1 MSKWVWLLAA
11 VALWGRDAWGQDARQ
26 IIEESQRRHRSASQ
40 QYEGVL
46 EVYDAKGGRNEKRWQ
61 YARTGSYG
69 QSKSV
74 LRFVAPPLV
83 KGVALLV
90 HNHPDRASDQW
101 MWTPEL
107 NRDRRIA
114 LQDRSTRFFGTDFSF
129 DDLDERDAEQ
139 NDYRL
144 LGEQVVDGQ
153 ACYQVEAVPRKTRAS
168 QYTKTVIWVRKDIL
182 LPVQF
187 EMYVK
192 TELVKRMVHRR
203 VEQVQGVWSTLELEM
218 NDLKKKTRTVLKTE
232 KLKYNVT
239 LPEERFTLQALRR
252 GE

>member
-1 MSKWVWLLAA
+1 MSKWLWLL
-11 VALWGRDAWGQDARQ
+11 VAGTLWAQDARQ
-26 IIEESQRRHRSASQ
+26 IVEESQKRHRSRSQ

-46 EVYDAKGGRNEKRWQ
+46 EVYDVKGGKNEKRWQ
-61 YARTGSYG
+61 FARIGSYG
-69 QSKSV
+69 ESKSV
-74 LRFVAPPLV
+74 LRFLAPPLV
-83 KGVALLV
+83 KGVALLI

-129 DDLDERDAEQ
+129 EDLEERDVDQ
-139 NDYRL
+139 SDYKL
-144 LGEQVVDGQ
+144 LGEVALNGQ
-153 ACYQVEAVPRKTRAS
+153 ACYQIEATPKKSRAS
-168 QYTKTVIWVRKDIL
+168 QYAKTVIWVRKDIL

-192 TELVKRMVHRR
+192 TELTKRMVHRK

-218 NDLKKKTRTVLKTE
+218 NDLRKKTRTVMKTE
-232 KLKYNVT
+232 KLKYDMT

>member
-1 MSKWVWLLAA
+1 MSKWLWLL
-11 VALWGRDAWGQDARQ
+11 VAGTLWAQDARQ
-26 IIEESQRRHRSASQ
+26 IVEESQKRHRSRSQ

-46 EVYDAKGGRNEKRWQ
+46 EVYDAKGGKNEKRWQ
-61 YARTGSYG
+61 FARIGSYG
-69 QSKSV
+69 ESKSV
-74 LRFVAPPLV
+74 LRFLAPPLV
-83 KGVALLV
+83 KGVALLI

-129 DDLDERDAEQ
+129 EDLEERDVDQ
-139 NDYRL
+139 SDYKL
-144 LGEQVVDGQ
+144 LGEVALNGQ
-153 ACYQVEAVPRKTRAS
+153 ACYQIEATPKKSRAS
-168 QYTKTVIWVRKDIL
+168 QYAKTVIWVRKDIL

-192 TELVKRMVHRR
+192 TELSKRMVHRK

-218 NDLKKKTRTVLKTE
+218 NDLRKKTRTVMKTE
-232 KLKYNVT
+232 KLKYDMT

>member
-1 MSKWVWLLAA
+1 MNKLVLFLCAGTLLA
-11 VALWGRDAWGQDARQ
+11 QDARK
-26 IIEESQRRHRSASQ
+26 IVEESQKLHRSRSQ
-40 QYEGVL
+40 QYDGVL
-46 EVYDAKGGRNEKRWQ
+46 EVYDAKGGKNEKRWQ
-61 YARTGSYG
+61 YARIGSYG
-69 QSKSV
+69 ESKSV
-74 LRFVAPPLV
+74 LRFLAPPLV

-129 DDLDERDAEQ
+129 EDLEERDVDQ
-139 NDYRL
+139 SDYKL
-144 LGEQVVDGQ
+144 LGEEALSGQ
-153 ACYQVEAVPRKTRAS
+153 ACYKIESVAKKARTT
-168 QYTKTVIWVRKDIL
+168 QYSRVVIWVRKDIL

-192 TELVKRMVHRR
+192 AELVKRLEHKR
-203 VEQVQGVWSTLELEM
+203 VEKVQNVWSTLELEM
-218 NDLKKKTRTVLKTE
+218 NDLKKKTRTVMKTE
-232 KLKYNVT
+232 KLKYDVA
-239 LPEERFTLQALRR
+239 LPEEQFTLQALRR

>member
-1 MSKWVWLLAA
+1 MSKWAWLLMAGS
-11 VALWGRDAWGQDARQ
+11 LWAGSLWAQDARQ
-26 IIEESQRRHRSASQ
+26 IVEESQKRHRSRSQ

-46 EVYDAKGGRNEKRWQ
+46 EVYDAKGGKTEKRWQ
-61 YARTGSYG
+61 FSRIGSFG

-74 LRFVAPPLV
+74 LRFLAPPLV
-83 KGVALLV
+83 KGVALLI

-107 NRDRRIA
+107 NRERRIA

-129 DDLDERDAEQ
+129 EDLEERDVDQSE
-139 NDYRL
+139 YKL
-144 LGEQVVDGQ
+144 LGEPTLNGQ
-153 ACYQVEAVPRKTRAS
+153 ACYQIESVPKQSRTS
-168 QYTKTVIWVRKDIL
+168 QYSRTVIWVRKDIL

-192 TELVKRMVHRR
+192 DELVKRMVHRR
-203 VEQVQGVWSTLELEM
+203 VEQVQNVWSTLELEM
-218 NDLKKKTRTVLKTE
+218 SDLRKKSRTVMKTE
-232 KLKYNVT
+232 KLKYDVT
-239 LPEERFTLQALRR
+239 MPEEQFTLQALRR